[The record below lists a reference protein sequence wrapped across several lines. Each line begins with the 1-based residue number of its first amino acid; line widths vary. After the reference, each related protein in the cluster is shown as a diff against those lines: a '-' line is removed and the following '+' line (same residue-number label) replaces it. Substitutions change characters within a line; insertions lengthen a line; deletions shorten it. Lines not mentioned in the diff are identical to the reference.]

1 MFSPAGAGGGGGWAT
16 SIHPDCICVRICVG
30 VRGDTGDYIMRMY
43 SAELS
48 VEAGDG
54 RKVLGESSR
63 GHRSRV
69 D

>member
-16 SIHPDCICVRICVG
+16 SIHSDCICVRICVG

-48 VEAGDG
+48 VEAGGWEKSVG
-54 RKVLGESSR
+54 RVIKGS
-63 GHRSRV
+63 
-69 D
+69 